1 MGRSKN
7 KVRTAIR
14 KCATCGEPFTWTSR
28 NPKKRFCDPV
38 CKARWWRVSNSDTT
52 NTMDTPP
59 STTASASTGHT
70 ASMDTVA
77 LSAGTARTVSTDTI
91 VTAST
96 ANAVTHVYDPYVS
109 GYADRQT
116 PSTTQ
121 NCPNCHQPVAVI
133 NLLVAPAAAY
143 VNTPSRSVTDQQQ
156 PQ

>member
-14 KCATCGEPFTWTSR
+14 KCATCGQPFTWTSR
-28 NPKKRFCDPV
+28 NPKKRFCDPA
-38 CKARWWRVSNSDTT
+38 CKARWWRVSNSDTSAT
-52 NTMDTPP
+52 SATAPP
-59 STTASASTGHT
+59 AAASASTVHT
-70 ASMDTVA
+70 VSTGTVA
-77 LSAGTARTVSTDTI
+77 LCSGTASTDSTDTG

-96 ANAVTHVYDPYVS
+96 TNAVTRAYDPYVS
-109 GYADRQT
+109 GYTDRQA

-121 NCPNCHQPVAVI
+121 SCPNCHQPVAII